1 MNDGIAMD
9 SPLAGN
15 VRPEKILWYQ
25 EVLSLDPDSRIFL
38 PYARLLAELGRPS
51 EAIDVLRTGLTRH
64 PEFLEA
70 RLLLIEM
77 LHDAGQDVAA
87 GFEADGII
95 EQLSQSSALWKL
107 WSRKPDLRADQA
119 AMLLYFGSS
128 LQKTGLSLT
137 DVFEAGIAA
146 LSGEAGPHAPTRAP
160 MPMPEVPAL
169 PELPT
174 EEAAAPRSEPEVT
187 ASVSE
192 PEMPAPLSEPEAPA
206 AVTSDVPSS
215 AFVMDSSTEWYSLDA
230 VPEDDDIYG
239 DEDEAPTAV
248 SPVQALLFA
257 EAAAA
262 SASLPATEPSP
273 SLPVQDDIERIP
285 VMATVPRGVLEG
297 KSSLCT
303 RSMAKVLEEQGATS
317 EAAEI
322 YRELLE
328 NCSSPEEKAELN
340 AKLASLIEGAENNPA
355 QASASGIFDLL
366 ETLAV
371 RLENRSRV

>member
-1 MNDGIAMD
+1 MNDGIAMA

-38 PYARLLAELGRPS
+38 PYARLLAELGRSS
-51 EAIDVLRTGLTRH
+51 EAVDVLRTGLTRH

-70 RLLLIEM
+70 RLLLIEL
-77 LHDAGQDVAA
+77 LHAAGQDAAA

-107 WSRKPDLRADQA
+107 WSRKPGMRADQA

-128 LQKTGLSLT
+128 LQTTGISLT

-146 LSGEAGPHAPTRAP
+146 LSEESRDAVPLRTPAPSSI
-160 MPMPEVPAL
+160 VPATPDL
-169 PELPT
+169 PA
-174 EEAAAPRSEPEVT
+174 EEAPI
-187 ASVSE
+187 
-192 PEMPAPLSEPEAPA
+192 APLSESEAPASISDPESPA
-206 AVTSDVPSS
+206 AVTSDVPTS
-215 AFVMDSSTEWYSLDA
+215 AFVMDSSTEWYSLDS
-230 VPEDDDIYG
+230 VPEDDDIYD
-239 DEDEAPTAV
+239 DEDDAPSAV
-248 SPVQALLFA
+248 SPVQALFFA

-262 SASLPATEPSP
+262 ASAPLPAAEPSP

-285 VMATVPRGVLEG
+285 VMATVPRGALEG

-328 NCSSPEEKAELN
+328 HCSSPEEKAELN